1 VYLYYKN
8 HVETLGEVQMTDRSQ
23 LFAIEKRQRRRWE
36 LVFYLRTFDQSN
48 DNLLGHIVDIHEEGL
63 MLLSETPIELNK
75 DYNLTLEMPI
85 SEDGERKKIS
95 LRARSVWQS
104 SDANPDLVDT
114 GFQLIDPDRDSI
126 EAINEL
132 IEELQF

>member
-1 VYLYYKN
+1 
-8 HVETLGEVQMTDRSQ
+8 MTDRQQ

-36 LVFYLRTFDQSN
+36 LVFYLRIFDQSN
-48 DNLLGHIVDIHEEGL
+48 NTLLGHIVDIHEEGL
-63 MLLSETPIELNK
+63 MLLSETPIELDK
-75 DYNLTLEMPI
+75 DYDLSIEMPA

-95 LRARSVWQS
+95 LRAHSIWQS

-114 GFQLIDPDRDSI
+114 GFQLIDPDKASV
-126 EAINEL
+126 EAIKDL

>member
-1 VYLYYKN
+1 
-8 HVETLGEVQMTDRSQ
+8 MTDRHQ

-36 LVFYLRTFDQSN
+36 LVFYLRIFDQS
-48 DNLLGHIVDIHEEGL
+48 DGSLLGHIVDIHEEGL

-75 DYNLTLEMPI
+75 DYDLSLEMPV

-95 LRARSVWQS
+95 FRAHSIWQS

-114 GFQLIDPDRDSI
+114 GFQLINPDKASI
-126 EAINEL
+126 EAIKDL

>member
-1 VYLYYKN
+1 
-8 HVETLGEVQMTDRSQ
+8 MTDRHQ

-36 LVFYLRTFDQSN
+36 LVFYLRVFDQS
-48 DNLLGHIVDIHEEGL
+48 DDSLLGHVIDIHEDGL

-75 DYNLTLEMPI
+75 DFDLCLEMPA
-85 SEDGERKKIS
+85 SGEDERKKICFRAHS
-95 LRARSVWQS
+95 LWQS

-114 GFQLIDPDRDSI
+114 GFQLIDPDKDSI
-126 EAINEL
+126 EAIKDL

>member
-1 VYLYYKN
+1 
-8 HVETLGEVQMTDRSQ
+8 MTDKKQ

-36 LVFYLRTFDQSN
+36 LVFYLRVFDQSN
-48 DNLLGHIVDIHEEGL
+48 DTLLGHVIDIHEDGL

-75 DYNLTLEMPI
+75 DYDLILEMPA
-85 SEDGERKKIS
+85 SGQDTREKLS
-95 LRARSVWQS
+95 FRAHSIWQS

-114 GFQLIDPDRDSI
+114 GFQLIDPDKASVEVI
-126 EAINEL
+126 KNL